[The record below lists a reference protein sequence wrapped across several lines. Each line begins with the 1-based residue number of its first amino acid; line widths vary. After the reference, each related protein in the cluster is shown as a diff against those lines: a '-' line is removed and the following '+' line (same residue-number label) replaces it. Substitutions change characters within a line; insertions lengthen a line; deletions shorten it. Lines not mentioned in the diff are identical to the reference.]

1 MVSSFRDSCTCDTT
15 PLPSSDAIKTHKEA
29 IDYLNKI
36 KYNNLPAI
44 TDKQVTKI
52 LKLLISEK
60 LTYLKWNNYLKN
72 VEKLEK
78 CFRKSETFTL
88 EKATEIFHSHL
99 EPFNKE
105 EFDVN
110 QKLPGI
116 DLTPVGFAAQNKS
129 PALLNA
135 LIQAKADVNCGSK
148 NSQDLQIQSPLH
160 LVFQD
165 SPTHVQAR
173 LEMNYSY
180 YTFPDLQTEC
190 INVLIQHG
198 CDPNSR
204 EIGDKSEVIF
214 FNIPLTCAIE
224 HGNTDQVESLVK
236 AKADINIKINRGPF
250 TTSYTTPLHMAI
262 SQISTLRKL
271 VEFGADFFEMSSR
284 HLETAAG
291 EAKRLTNGN
300 ESFQFLSEIMAKRL
314 DDTRV
319 TLLELRFPKVLID
332 IVLDYL
338 RFPRTK

>member
-1 MVSSFRDSCTCDTT
+1 MVSSFRHSCTSDTT
-15 PLPSSDAIKTHKEA
+15 PLPSADAINTHQEA

-44 TDKQVTKI
+44 TDKQVAKI
-52 LKLLISEK
+52 LKLLIPEK

-72 VEKLEK
+72 IEKLEK

-88 EKATEIFHSHL
+88 DKATEIFHSHL

-135 LIQAKADVNCGSK
+135 LIEAKADVNCGSK
-148 NSQDLQIQSPLH
+148 NSQDLQIHSPLH
-160 LVFQD
+160 LLFEN
-165 SPTHVQAR
+165 SPIHIQTR

-198 CDPNSR
+198 CNPNSKVL
-204 EIGDKSEVIF
+204 GDDGEHID
-214 FNIPLTCAIE
+214 NTPLTCAIE
-224 HGNTDQVESLVK
+224 YGNADQVESLVK
-236 AKADINIKINRGPF
+236 AKADININIRRGPF
-250 TTSYTTPLHMAI
+250 ITSYTTPLHMGI

-271 VEFGADFFEMSSR
+271 VEFGADFFAMSSR
-284 HLETAAG
+284 LETAAS
-291 EAKRLTNGN
+291 EAKRLTNGK
-300 ESFQFLSEIMAKRL
+300 ESFQFLCEVKAKRL

-319 TLLELRFPKVLID
+319 TLLELRFPNVLID
-332 IVLDYL
+332 IVFDYL

>member
-1 MVSSFRDSCTCDTT
+1 MVSSFRHSCTSDTT
-15 PLPSSDAIKTHKEA
+15 PLPSADAINTHQEA

-52 LKLLISEK
+52 LKLIVPER
-60 LTYLKWNNYLKN
+60 LTYLKWYHQLRNI
-72 VEKLEK
+72 EKLEK

-88 EKATEIFHSHL
+88 DKATEIFHSHL

-110 QKLPGI
+110 QKLLSI

-135 LIQAKADVNCGSK
+135 LIESKADVNCGSK
-148 NSQDLQIQSPLH
+148 NSQDLQIHSPLH
-160 LVFQD
+160 LVFED
-165 SPTHVQAR
+165 SPIHIQTR

-198 CDPNSR
+198 CDPNSKVL
-204 EIGDKSEVIF
+204 GDKSEVIF
-214 FNIPLTCAIE
+214 FSTPLTGAIE

-250 TTSYTTPLHMAI
+250 TTSYTTPLHMGI

-271 VEFGADFFEMSSR
+271 VEFGADFFALNSR
-284 HLETAAG
+284 LMTAAG
-291 EAKRLTNGN
+291 AAKILTNGN
-300 ESFQFLSEIMAKRL
+300 ESFQFLCEVMAKRL
-314 DDTRV
+314 EESRV
-319 TLLELRFPKVLID
+319 TLLELRFPNVLID
-332 IVLDYL
+332 IVTDYL
-338 RFPRTK
+338 RFPGTK